1 MCKSLMTITAAL
13 AILSLGSLASSPVQA
28 GNGAPGGASK
38 YNGVGAANVG
48 QVGRAQPAQAAALPI
63 TEFSSSSAKSSVSK
77 R

>member
-1 MCKSLMTITAAL
+1 MSKSLIAVTAAF

-38 YNGVGAANVG
+38 YNGVRAANAE
-48 QVGRAQPAQAAALPI
+48 QVGRPRSAQAAALPI
-63 TEFSSSSAKSSVSK
+63 TEFSSSSAKTSVSK